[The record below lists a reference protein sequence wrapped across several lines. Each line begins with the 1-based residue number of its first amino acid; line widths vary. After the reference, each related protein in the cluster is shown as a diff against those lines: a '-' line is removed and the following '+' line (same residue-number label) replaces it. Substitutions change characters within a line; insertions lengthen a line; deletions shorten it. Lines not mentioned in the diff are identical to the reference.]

1 MKFLRAVGWSRW
13 AVEAARLVSAGNSSR
28 QRPPGL
34 LSAGLGRPVP
44 FAEPVAGALV
54 AASRQA
60 SSRPAA
66 ALRKAGRQA
75 REPRLRMPRQR
86 SSLGHFLVGIGVH
99 LPMIACRFPS
109 LPALFRPIAL
119 AESGRMPTREMGNTD
134 FCRIAATSDS
144 SGFNGRGGART
155 RTEIPLHGILSP
167 VRLPISPLGRVPWD
181 GSREAGTV
189 ANGGRNGCVV
199 LVSGAAAS

>member
-54 AASRQA
+54 AASRLA

-66 ALRKAGRQA
+66 ASRKAGRQA

-99 LPMIACRFPS
+99 LPMIACRFLS

-119 AESGRMPTREMGNTD
+119 AESGANANARNGKYRLLPHCGNLG
-134 FCRIAATSDS
+134 FVRFQWPRRGSNPHGDS
-144 SGFNGRGGART
+144 SPRDFKSRASAYFAT
-155 RTEIPLHGILSP
+155 RPSAVG
-167 VRLPISPLGRVPWD
+167 W
-181 GSREAGTV
+181 
-189 ANGGRNGCVV
+189 
-199 LVSGAAAS
+199 